1 MASFLSQDGTL
12 GGSNLPPSV
21 MAARSPRL
29 RDHMHRRGYIVTL
42 SSKSLVPAK
51 ALGLSFAAACLA
63 GTALVS
69 PALAQNAGGQLPAIN
84 VDATRLSGTGGNA
97 GASTS
102 SIGIVGAST
111 TVITSEDIARAPNQ
125 TIQEIIA
132 TAPGVQ
138 LTNLYGSVNGAGSV
152 VDLRGFGAFASSNT
166 LFLINGRRLNES
178 DLQGVDLSTIPIQSI
193 ERIEITRG
201 NSGAV
206 LYGDNAVGGVINIVT
221 KTGAGLGKP
230 YAGRVEGGVGSYGQ
244 REGNAS
250 FSTNH
255 GPWSTSTFFNAI
267 HSDGY
272 RKNNKLDQQNGV
284 GEIRYTTPEF
294 TAFLN
299 LSGDN
304 QSLGLPGGRSNA
316 YQVVFGA
323 PFVNELPDPRGT
335 HTPNDYGRKQ
345 GVNVT
350 AGFTKSLWAGA
361 ELIVDGGVR
370 SKKQQAGF
378 FGDPAWTPG
387 FPGDIPP
394 FSYVDS
400 DLTTWSLTP
409 RLSMKNVFGSVT
421 SNILTGIDFYD
432 FDYKSN
438 RSYINGSAPN
448 HVYNISQQTV
458 AGYWQ
463 QTLGLLPSTDFSYG
477 GRVQLL
483 NLKARDKYDP
493 TAPGDQN
500 LGILAQATPLDK
512 QETNHALHVG
522 LEHRFNE
529 NFAIFGRA
537 AQAFRTPNVDER
549 VVTGISF
556 TQPPAPFAPIPQ
568 NFQLKTQTS
577 YDVEGGFKI
586 RGGGLDIQTSFYD
599 MHLKNEIHFNP
610 IPFTGFYNYNLD
622 PTHRYGSETAV
633 SLRINEAFR
642 LKGGFAYTRA
652 VFEEGKFTGNDV
664 PLVSRLSGNAGFT
677 WNVWQKYL
685 VLDVNARLWSSRRFD
700 NDQPNKQPVIPANGT
715 IDLKLSGEINQF
727 FWSASIINLLDT
739 YYYDYGIA
747 SATAG
752 NGVFSAYPLPGRTFV
767 VKAGMTF

>member
-1 MASFLSQDGTL
+1 
-12 GGSNLPPSV
+12 
-21 MAARSPRL
+21 
-29 RDHMHRRGYIVTL
+29 MHRRGFKVTVF
-42 SSKSLVPAK
+42 SKSLFPAK
-51 ALGLSFAAACLA
+51 MLGLSFAAACLA

-69 PALAQNAGGQLPAIN
+69 PALAQNAGGQLPQIN
-84 VDATRLSGTGGNA
+84 VDATRISGTGGNA
-97 GASTS
+97 GNNTGAPTN

-138 LTNLYGSVNGAGSV
+138 LTNLYGAVNGAGSV

-166 LFLINGRRLNES
+166 LFLINGRRLNEA

-206 LYGDNAVGGVINIVT
+206 LYGDNAIGGVINIVT

-244 REGNAS
+244 REGNVS
-250 FSTNH
+250 FRTNH
-255 GPWSTSTFFNAI
+255 GPWSSSVFFNAI

-272 RKNNKLDQQNGV
+272 RVNNKLDQQNGI

-304 QSLGLPGGRSNA
+304 QSLGLPGTLANQ
-316 YQVVFGA
+316 YQKDQTF
-323 PFVNELPDPRGT
+323 PPPPPVNQIAGDWRASS
-335 HTPNDYGRKQ
+335 TPNDYGKKQ
-345 GVNVT
+345 GINVT

-370 SKKQQAGF
+370 NKKQQGGF
-378 FGDPAWTPG
+378 FGDPTYSLS
-387 FPGDIPP
+387 FPGDRFPY
-394 FSYVDS
+394 SYVDA
-400 DLTTWSLTP
+400 DLTTWSITP

-421 SNILTGIDFYD
+421 SNILTGLDYYD
-432 FDYKSN
+432 SRYSSN
-438 RSYINGSAPN
+438 RQYTISDPPN
-448 HVYNISQQTV
+448 HIYNLSQQTV

-477 GRVQLL
+477 GRLQYLSL
-483 NLKARDKYDP
+483 TARDQYDP
-493 TAPGDQN
+493 TAPAGS
-500 LGILAQATPLDK
+500 LAAQATPLDK
-512 QETNHALHVG
+512 NETNHALHVG

-529 NFAIFGRA
+529 NFAVFARA
-537 AQAFRTPNVDER
+537 ARAFRTPNVDER
-549 VVTGISF
+549 VVTG
-556 TQPPAPFAPIPQ
+556 PAYQSTFPFAPIPQ
-568 NFQLKTQTS
+568 NFELKTQTS
-577 YDVEGGFKI
+577 YDVEGGI
-586 RGGGLDIQTSFYD
+586 RIHGGPLDIQTSFYD

-610 IPFTGFYNYNLD
+610 AAFYNYNLD
-622 PTHRYGSETAV
+622 PTHRYGSETQA

-652 VFEEGKFTGNDV
+652 VFEEGKYTGKDV
-664 PLVSRLSGNAGFT
+664 PLVSRLSGSAGFT
-677 WNVWQKYL
+677 WNIWQKYA
-685 VLDVNARLWSSRRFD
+685 VLDASARFWSSRRLD
-700 NDQPNKQPVIPANGT
+700 NDQANTQGVIGANTT
-715 IDLKLSGEINQF
+715 IDLKLSGEIDRF
-727 FWSASIINLLDT
+727 FWSAAVINLLDAR
-739 YYYDYGIA
+739 YYDYGVA
-747 SATAG
+747 SAFTPGSYAI
-752 NGVFSAYPLPGRTFV
+752 YPLPGRMFL

>member
-1 MASFLSQDGTL
+1 
-12 GGSNLPPSV
+12 
-21 MAARSPRL
+21 
-29 RDHMHRRGYIVTL
+29 MHRRGFDVTQF
-42 SSKSLVPAK
+42 SKSLVPAK

-69 PALAQNAGGQLPAIN
+69 PARAQDNGGALPAIN
-84 VDATRLSGTGGNA
+84 VDATRLVGTGGNA
-97 GASTS
+97 GNTGAPANT
-102 SIGIVGAST
+102 IGIVGAST
-111 TVITSEDIARAPNQ
+111 TVITKEDIARAPNQ

-138 LTNLYGSVNGAGSV
+138 LTNLYGAVNGAGSV

-166 LFLINGRRLNES
+166 LILVNGRRLNEA

-221 KTGAGLGKP
+221 KTGVGLGKP
-230 YAGRVEGGVGSYGQ
+230 YGGRIEGGVGSYGQ

-255 GPWSTSTFFNAI
+255 GPWSTAVFGNAI

-272 RKNNKLDQQNGV
+272 RANNKLNQQNGV
-284 GEIRYTTPEF
+284 GDIRYTTQDF
-294 TAFLN
+294 SAFLN

-304 QSLGLPGGRSNA
+304 QQLGFPGGRGNM

-323 PFVNELPDPRGT
+323 PIVNELLDPRGT

-345 GVNVT
+345 GVNAT

-370 SKKQQAGF
+370 NKKQQAGF
-378 FGDPAWTPG
+378 FGDPAWTPS
-387 FPGDIPP
+387 FPGDVAP

-400 DLTTWSLTP
+400 NLTTWSITP
-409 RLSMKNVFGSVT
+409 RLSMKNMFGSVT
-421 SNILTGIDFYD
+421 SNILTGIDYYD
-432 FDYKSN
+432 SRYSSN
-438 RSYINGSAPN
+438 RQYTISDPPN
-448 HVYNISQQTV
+448 HVYSLSQQTI

-477 GRVQLL
+477 GRLQQLH
-483 NLKARDKYDP
+483 LKARDVYDP
-493 TAPGDQN
+493 TAPAGS
-500 LGILAQATPLDK
+500 LIAQATPLDK
-512 QETNHALHVG
+512 DEINHALHVG

-529 NFAIFGRA
+529 NFAVFGRA
-537 AQAFRTPNVDER
+537 ARAFRTPNVDER
-549 VVTGISF
+549 VVTG
-556 TQPPAPFAPIPQ
+556 PAFDCSVFPCVGIPQ

-577 YDVEGGFKI
+577 YDVEGGVRI
-586 RGGGLDIQTSFYD
+586 HGGPLDIQTSYYD
-599 MHLKNEIHFNP
+599 MHLKNEIHYNAATF
-610 IPFTGFYNYNLD
+610 FNYNLD
-622 PTHRYGSETAV
+622 PTHRYGSETQA

-642 LKGGFAYTRA
+642 IRGGFAYTRA
-652 VFEEGKFTGNDV
+652 VFEEGPNTGKDV
-664 PLVSRLSGNAGFT
+664 PLVSRLSGSAGFT
-677 WNVWQKYL
+677 WNIWQKYA
-685 VLDVNARLWSSRRFD
+685 VLDASARFWSSRRLD
-700 NDQPNKQPVIPANGT
+700 NDQANTQSLIGANAT
-715 IDLKLSGEINQF
+715 IDLKLSGEVDRF
-727 FWSASIINLLDT
+727 FWSASVINLLDAQ
-739 YYYDYGIA
+739 YNDYGVA
-747 SATAG
+747 SAFTAG
-752 NGVFSAYPLPGRTFV
+752 SFSAYPLPGRMFL

>member
-1 MASFLSQDGTL
+1 
-12 GGSNLPPSV
+12 
-21 MAARSPRL
+21 
-29 RDHMHRRGYIVTL
+29 MHRRGYNVTYSPGYL
-42 SSKSLVPAK
+42 FSA
-51 ALGLSFAAACLA
+51 ATRRLSFAAACLA

-69 PALAQNAGGQLPAIN
+69 SALAQNAGSALPSIN
-84 VDATRLSGTGGNA
+84 VDATRLSGVGGSA
-97 GASTS
+97 GSGSSAAAS

-138 LTNLYGSVNGAGSV
+138 LTNLYGAVNGSGSV

-166 LFLINGRRLNES
+166 LFLVNGRRLNES

-221 KTGAGLGKP
+221 KTGVGLGKP

-244 REGNAS
+244 REGNIS
-250 FSTNH
+250 FRTNH
-255 GPWSTSTFFNAI
+255 GPWSSSVFFNAI

-272 RKNNKLDQQNGV
+272 RVNNKLDQQNGI

-304 QSLGLPGGRSNA
+304 QRLGFPGTRANR
-316 YQVVFGA
+316 YFGNTPPA
-323 PFVNELPDPRGT
+323 NQLLDPKGST
-335 HTPNDYGRKQ
+335 TPNDYGNKQ
-345 GVNVT
+345 GINVT
-350 AGFTKSLWAGA
+350 AGFTKSLWSGA

-370 SKKQQAGF
+370 NKKQQAGF
-378 FGDPAWTPG
+378 FGDPIFIPF
-387 FPGDIPP
+387 FPGNIPP
-394 FSYVDS
+394 YNYVDS
-400 DLTTWSLTP
+400 DLTTWSITP
-409 RLSMKNVFGSVT
+409 RLNMKNVFGSVT

-432 FDYKSN
+432 SEYKSN
-438 RSYINGSAPN
+438 RSYLAGDPPN
-448 HVYNISQQTV
+448 HVYNLSQQTV

-477 GRVQLL
+477 GRIQFL

-493 TAPGDQN
+493 TAPGDVN
-500 LGILAQATPLDK
+500 LGVPAQATPLDK

-529 NFAIFGRA
+529 NFAVFGRA
-537 AQAFRTPNVDER
+537 ARAFRTPNVDER
-549 VVTGISF
+549 VVTGISQDF
-556 TQPPAPFAPIPQ
+556 NNCLFVPPYTCAGIPQ

-577 YDVEGGFKI
+577 YDVEGGIKI

-610 IPFTGFYNYNLD
+610 IPGVGFYNYNLD

-633 SLRINEAFR
+633 SLRINDAFR
-642 LKGGFAYTRA
+642 IKGGFAYTRA
-652 VFEEGKFTGNDV
+652 VFEEGQFTGNDV
-664 PLVSRLSGNAGFT
+664 PLVSKLSGNAGFS
-677 WNVWQKYL
+677 WNVYQKYL
-685 VLDVNARLWSSRRFD
+685 VLDVNGRFWSARRFD
-700 NDQPNKQPVIPANGT
+700 NDQDNRHPLIPANGT
-715 IDLKLSGEINQF
+715 IDIKLSGEINQF
-727 FWSASIINLLDT
+727 FWSASIINLLDN

-747 SATAG
+747 SATPG
-752 NGVFSAYPLPGRTFV
+752 NASIGSIAVYPLPGRTYML
-767 VKAGMTF
+767 KAGMTF